1 MADPLDNVNEVLEEL
16 QGAAL
21 RTTQGSYVKLE
32 HVERLLQKRQKAAE
46 EAKEQRLEGV
56 PPPKTWD
63 QARHRAKE
71 DLKKSF
77 PSSGPPEPGK
87 HVDAA

>member
-21 RTTQGSYVKLE
+21 HTTVGSYIKLE
-32 HVERLLQKRQKAAE
+32 HVERLLKKRQQAADEVE
-46 EAKEQRLEGV
+46 EKRLEEG
-56 PPPKTWD
+56 PPPKTWV
-63 QARHRAKE
+63 QARERAKR
-71 DLKKSF
+71 DLEKEF

>member
-21 RTTQGSYVKLE
+21 RTSAGSYIRLE
-32 HVERLLQKRQKAAE
+32 HVERLLKKRQQAAD
-46 EAKEQRLEGV
+46 EAKERLEEG

-63 QARHRAKE
+63 QARQRAKR
-71 DLKKSF
+71 DLEKAF